1 MGIFYGSD
9 NNNYVQRNS
18 NQNLKQDEILLVN
31 GSENIVSEGL
41 SKSLMGICFNF
52 LQSERKINHNYKK
65 KSSESDVVE
74 LGGKIIKGK
83 QKKLLI
89 MRATNRRIPSVSSF
103 KSKVMIPEDKF
114 YILQSLTYN
123 AKSKLRNGTEHGREV
138 KGKRS
143 ARHSKSPTNYQQNA
157 SFTENAQKQITCSS
171 RVYAF
176 QRGLVSSEEA
186 KTFNSFKPKHVL
198 PAVIA
203 ERIRS
208 VDQKKYRLV
217 NVRQFFVF
225 L

>member
-1 MGIFYGSD
+1 MRFLECYISLRHSRELRSL
-9 NNNYVQRNS
+9 NMS
-18 NQNLKQDEILLVN
+18 LKRAEMND
-31 GSENIVSEGL
+31 
-41 SKSLMGICFNF
+41 
-52 LQSERKINHNYKK
+52 KK

-74 LGGKIIKGK
+74 LGRKINEGK

-123 AKSKLRNGTEHGREV
+123 TKSNLRNGTEHGREV

-157 SFTENAQKQITCSS
+157 SFTENAQKQSTCSS
-171 RVYAF
+171 CVYAF

-186 KTFNSFKPKHVL
+186 KTFDSFKPKHVL

-203 ERIRS
+203 ERIGS

-225 L
+225 YDDSTSMDRKKLTFFLKTKTVFYRDSLS